1 MEPIR
6 YELWDSTPSRGEY
19 APYIMHYTPD
29 NRRTDAAVLL
39 IPGSAY
45 CIDPSRPVQEGD
57 RVARYLC
64 ERGISVFMLIYRVF
78 PEAGFPCPLLD
89 GRRAM
94 RLVRHRA
101 EEFGINPQKIIS
113 LGYSAG
119 GHLAASL
126 VGYHEAMEGEGV
138 DEIDREDYRPN
149 YQALCYPVIS
159 FDTTKTYTNVSS
171 VKALLGT
178 TYAHLTKA
186 LSFDESQAEK
196 APPTF
201 IFHNFDD
208 TCVGVENSLLYAAK
222 LRALGT
228 EVEMHIYPHGG
239 HGIGLP
245 LEERADL
252 LHARD
257 WLPQFLRWL
266 AYYGLMPAEI

>member
-1 MEPIR
+1 MQPIR
-6 YELWDSTPSRGEY
+6 YELWDKAPEQGDY
-19 APYIMHYTPD
+19 APYILAYKPKKAKTEA
-29 NRRTDAAVLL
+29 TVLI

-64 ERGISVFMLIYRVF
+64 DQGIAAFVLIYRVF
-78 PEAGFPCPLLD
+78 ATEGFPSPLLD

-94 RLVRHRA
+94 RLLRYKA
-101 EEFGINPQKIIS
+101 KEFGIDPEKIVT

-126 VGYHEAMEGEGV
+126 VGYHEPMGGEGV

-159 FDTTKTYTNVSS
+159 LDKEKAYTNAGSS
-171 VKALLGT
+171 NALLGEK
-178 TYAHLTKA
+178 YAVLTDT
-186 LSFDESQAEK
+186 LSFEKSQSAPV
-196 APPTF
+196 PPTF

-208 TCVGVENSLLYAAK
+208 TCVGVENSLLYAAR
-222 LRALGT
+222 LRSLGA

-239 HGIGLP
+239 HGIGIP
-245 LEERADL
+245 IDDKKSS
-252 LHARD
+252 LHNRD
-257 WLPQFLRWL
+257 WIGQFIRWL
-266 AYYGLMPAEI
+266 GYYIPFSEE